1 MLGIASKRK
10 HVKEKRIYIMPQF
23 PSTGIVT
30 RRQVSAT
37 FVDYSGNRFSVNIPI
52 SATANA
58 TQITNAINAIANQS
72 NAALV
77 KRVIHEIV
85 ETSVSNPAVV
95 VYDETYSAVST
106 HVNMTFQDSVSLD
119 VQTIRIPA
127 PDASILA
134 SDRVTLSPTNPAI
147 NAVQTLLNAGGGQWS
162 YVRGY
167 LSGSK
172 TKARRPVILPPEIVE
187 PDEDSLP
194 PDLPALPAP

>member
-1 MLGIASKRK
+1 
-10 HVKEKRIYIMPQF
+10 MPQF

-30 RRQVSAT
+30 KRQVSAT
-37 FVDYSGNRFSVNIPI
+37 FVDYSGNRTSVNIPI
-52 SATANA
+52 AVGATAG
-58 TQITNAINAIANQS
+58 QITSAINAIADSS

-95 VYDETYSAVST
+95 VLDETYSSVST
-106 HVNMTFQDSVSLD
+106 HVNLTFQDAVTLN
-119 VQTIRIPA
+119 VYTAKIPA

-147 NAVQTLLNAGGGQWS
+147 NAIQTLLNAGGGQWS

-172 TKARRPVILPPEIVE
+172 AKVRRPTILPAEIVE
-187 PDEDSLP
+187 PDEDMLP
-194 PDLPALPAP
+194 PDAPALPAP

>member
-1 MLGIASKRK
+1 
-10 HVKEKRIYIMPQF
+10 MPSF
-23 PSTGIVT
+23 PVTGLVV

-52 SATANA
+52 HSSATAP
-58 TQITNAINAIANQS
+58 QITNAINAIADQS

-77 KRVIHEIV
+77 KRTIHEIV
-85 ETSVSNPAVV
+85 ETSVSNPAVT

-106 HVNMTFQDSVSLD
+106 HVNMTFQDAVTLD
-119 VQTIRIPA
+119 TITVRIPA

-134 SDRVTLSPTNPAI
+134 SDRVTLSPSNSAI
-147 NAVQTLLNAGGGQWS
+147 TAVQTLLNAGGGQWS

-172 TKARRPVILPPEIVE
+172 AKTRRPVILPPEIVE
-187 PDEDSLP
+187 PDATDNP
-194 PDLPALPAP
+194 PDLPALPDSNP